1 MLIVGTHLNILATKP
16 MLVHVEGIAPC
27 THNSSIQIRFKL
39 HSVKGVQ
46 VVTLSVRD

>member
-27 THNSSIQIRFKL
+27 THNSSIHIRFKL